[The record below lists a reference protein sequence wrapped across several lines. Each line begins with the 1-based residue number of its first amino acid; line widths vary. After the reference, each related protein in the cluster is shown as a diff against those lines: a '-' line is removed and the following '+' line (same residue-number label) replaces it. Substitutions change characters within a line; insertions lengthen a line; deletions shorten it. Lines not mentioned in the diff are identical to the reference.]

1 VKQISSYFFVFC
13 ILCLRTSVSA
23 QVVDS
28 NSLDNPTL
36 CSPTINVIQNDSS
49 LLNFFKSLDSLKT
62 HKKNKITILHIG
74 DSHIQGDYMSRTV
87 RYRMQEVF
95 GERGRGLVFPYS
107 FLNMYGPVDYKCT
120 TNVNWEN
127 SRIFPKEK
135 KFPVGPVGYTVGTD
149 QPNLQA
155 LIDLKGAPKN
165 TWGALT
171 NFENYPDNLF
181 DQVSVVY
188 SNDPLD
194 LPLMITS
201 FTNHEDEGVYFQLP
215 QNQEFDT
222 CGFQIQTIKF
232 PEAHKKLKIVVD
244 TNRIYSE
251 PVQIHGLIFEN
262 TQRDGILYHMA
273 GVGACQLNNFLRSS
287 YFVSQTIALKP
298 DLIIFSLGANESV
311 SSGWDTLSYINRY
324 SQLLDDF
331 KEKIPGVSFLI
342 TTPPDIL
349 YKSRLPVMKKQVQR
363 ALYQIAKN
371 TNSPI
376 WDLGEIM
383 GGDYSNQI
391 WHRAKLAGPDRIHFS
406 PKGYDFQ
413 GLLLCEALLNSYNK
427 FVSQP
432 VNLEELEEDL
442 TDYRSILSET
452 TQNTSK
458 SYPAKEQTS
467 KSNEKANLPKPVK
480 GKQKTHKVQKGES
493 IYSISKKYGLDYN
506 SVIQLNGFKKSTIIR
521 PGQVIRL
528 K

>member
-1 VKQISSYFFVFC
+1 VKHFSFYFIVFC
-13 ILCLRTSVSA
+13 VFCLKNSLSA
-23 QVVDS
+23 QITDS
-28 NSLDNPTL
+28 ILPDKPKI
-36 CSPTINVIQNDSS
+36 CSSTINVIQNDSS
-49 LLNFFKSLDSLKT
+49 LLRFFKSLDSLKT

-74 DSHIQGDYMSRTV
+74 DSHIQGDYMSRTI
-87 RYRMQEVF
+87 RYRMQEEF

-120 TNVNWEN
+120 SNVPWEN

-135 KFPVGPVGYTVGTD
+135 KFPVGPVGYTVGNN

-165 TWGALT
+165 AWGALT

-188 SNDPLD
+188 SNDSLD
-194 LPLMITS
+194 LPLMISS
-201 FTNHEDEGVYFQLP
+201 FSNNEDEGVYFQLP

-232 PEAHKKLKIVVD
+232 PEAHQKLKIVVD
-244 TNRIYSE
+244 TNRIFSE
-251 PVQIHGLIFEN
+251 PVQIHGFIFEN

-287 YFVSQTIALKP
+287 YFISQTIALKP

-311 SSGWDTLSYINRY
+311 SSGWDTLNYIIKY

-331 KEKIPGVSFLI
+331 KQKIPGISFLI

-349 YKSRLPVMKKQVQR
+349 YKGRLPIMKKQVQR
-363 ALYQIAKN
+363 ALYEIAKN

-413 GLLLCEALLNSYNK
+413 GLLLCEALLSSYNK
-427 FVSQP
+427 FASHP
-432 VNLEELEEDL
+432 VNLQELEADL
-442 TDYRSILSET
+442 TDYRFILSEN
-452 TQNTSK
+452 TQYFSESYPNKKNTSK
-458 SYPAKEQTS
+458 ST
-467 KSNEKANLPKPVK
+467 EKTKLPKPVK

-506 SVIQLNGFKKSTIIR
+506 EVTKLNGFKKSTIIR